1 MRWHSCSDCL
11 AGDADGYGRIA
22 HLASGDADTR
32 ALSAFDMFTTTTLPP
47 IFQHTAVSSTMALH
61 VPATGY
67 GRPVALVRTLRDGA
81 ITREYMPQHLAELVI
96 AMIPFGEPLVASARI
111 AYSEI

>member
-1 MRWHSCSDCL
+1 
-11 AGDADGYGRIA
+11 
-22 HLASGDADTR
+22 
-32 ALSAFDMFTTTTLPP
+32 
-47 IFQHTAVSSTMALH
+47 MALH
-61 VPATGY
+61 VPAAGY